1 MRFEIEKTLDH
12 VLFLTRHFDKGNVQQ
27 VIMVLLIELGVPTH
41 YDGFDYLVKA
51 VHIFCE
57 DPTQMIMKGLYPA
70 IARQYDRFIDASH
83 IEQAIRGAIQYAWKR
98 HDEQTWLRYFPP
110 NEEGT
115 LTKPTNTE
123 FVSRLAYV
131 VELWKCIS
139 LEEVAK

>member
-1 MRFEIEKTLDH
+1 MRFEIGNTLNH
-12 VLFLTRHFDKGNVQQ
+12 VLFLARHFDKRNVQQ

-51 VHIFCE
+51 VYIFCT

-70 IARQYDRFIDASH
+70 IARQYNREIDASH

-98 HDEQTWLRYFPP
+98 HDDETWLRYFPP
-110 NEEGT
+110 NPEGL

-131 VELWKCIS
+131 VELWKSTS
-139 LEEVAK
+139 LEEVTK